1 MNKYAHF
8 GHVLHFSGLAY
19 GRHRV
24 QGVKIGGIQSSLLF
38 PYLVPDSFMDLPR
51 LVCIKRDF
59 TRFLLIFRVFLI
71 KQRYAQ
77 KPRIVSLYNV
87 CTRWC
92 TRQYTHITELRDRI
106 KSDGKEYNHDLILG

>member
-38 PYLVPDSFMDLPR
+38 PYLVPDLGPFFKDLPR
-51 LVCIKRDF
+51 L
-59 TRFLLIFRVFLI
+59 
-71 KQRYAQ
+71 
-77 KPRIVSLYNV
+77 
-87 CTRWC
+87 
-92 TRQYTHITELRDRI
+92 
-106 KSDGKEYNHDLILG
+106 

>member
-51 LVCIKRDF
+51 LFIEKNSTVDNPCRKKIKPIPSCLAR
-59 TRFLLIFRVFLI
+59 
-71 KQRYAQ
+71 
-77 KPRIVSLYNV
+77 
-87 CTRWC
+87 
-92 TRQYTHITELRDRI
+92 
-106 KSDGKEYNHDLILG
+106 

>member
-51 LVCIKRDF
+51 L
-59 TRFLLIFRVFLI
+59 TRRHSCYQSTPVLAR
-71 KQRYAQ
+71 
-77 KPRIVSLYNV
+77 
-87 CTRWC
+87 
-92 TRQYTHITELRDRI
+92 THLVRSFSVEPASWKHRT
-106 KSDGKEYNHDLILG
+106 S